1 MISSDILTTMKLR
14 HTRNFSY
21 YTALGNRLNMDDPN
35 TDEDDGGVVKLS
47 INVNSFTEYETY
59 TTSDG
64 QRYVPLQIN
73 LQALEKILR
82 GERAVTTIVQF
93 QR

>member
-1 MISSDILTTMKLR
+1 
-14 HTRNFSY
+14 
-21 YTALGNRLNMDDPN
+21 MDDPN
-35 TDEDDGGVVKLS
+35 ILVGYARRANNGGQVKLS
-47 INVNSFTEYETY
+47 INANAFQNCQTY

-64 QRYVPLQIN
+64 QTYVPLQIN

-93 QR
+93 QSED